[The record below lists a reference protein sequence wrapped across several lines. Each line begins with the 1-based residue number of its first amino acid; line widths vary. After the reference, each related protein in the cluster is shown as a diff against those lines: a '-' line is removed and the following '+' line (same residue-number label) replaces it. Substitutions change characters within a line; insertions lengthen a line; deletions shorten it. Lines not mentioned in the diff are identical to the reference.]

1 MLMTKKDLIYSYS
14 WSVYKDDDPK
24 VSGEPDSTLLNRNEG
39 YEMLYFI
46 NKFMQ
51 IHSLESIKSANKIEK
66 MIKEYVPSDIRSQ
79 KNIKNWLEKN
89 WKKY

>member
-1 MLMTKKDLIYSYS
+1 MVITKKDLQYEYS

-24 VSGEPDSTLLNRNEG
+24 VSGKPDNTLLNREEG

-51 IHSLESIKSANKIEK
+51 IHNLTSIETANKIEV
-66 MIKEYVPSDIRSQ
+66 MIKEFLPSDIRSQ
-79 KNIKNWLEKN
+79 ENIKVWLEEN
-89 WKKY
+89 LEEV